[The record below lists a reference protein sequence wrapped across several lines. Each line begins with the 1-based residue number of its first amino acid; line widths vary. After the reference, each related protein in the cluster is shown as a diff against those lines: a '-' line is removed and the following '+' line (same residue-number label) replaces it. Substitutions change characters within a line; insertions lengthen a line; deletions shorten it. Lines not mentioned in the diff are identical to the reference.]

1 MSDERVREEPRTQT
15 LRQPTSPAA
24 GTTHESGSVAVEL
37 VGLTKRYGPVTA
49 VSGVDLTVQQ
59 GELIAVLGASGSG
72 KTTLLRM
79 MAGFETITEGAIR
92 LFGRDVSRLSPADRE
107 IGMVFQN
114 YALMPHLTVRKNIE
128 YGLRMRG
135 WSRADR
141 RSRVTEML
149 ERMRL
154 QEYGDRVPRQ
164 LSGGQQQRVAIAR
177 ALAYSPKLLLMDE
190 PMGAL
195 DKALKQEL
203 LAEIRRV
210 HREFSTTI
218 FYVTHDREEALTLA
232 DRVAL
237 MADSRLMDCSPVRD
251 MYLRPRTRLAA
262 EFFADANVLPVEV
275 IGSAEGRTTVRLSG
289 VEHSVSGSARSGSAY
304 LALRPRDIHFGS
316 TGQGWTLSATVEDTV
331 FLGDDVRMT
340 VTPEEVG
347 SRAGPLTLLV
357 PLAVAGSVAVGDRVQ
372 LGIDAAAA
380 HLIDDPGEELTP

>member
-1 MSDERVREEPRTQT
+1 MSPASTRPDAANDTAASDEPR
-15 LRQPTSPAA
+15 
-24 GTTHESGSVAVEL
+24 SVAVEL
-37 VGLTKRYGPVTA
+37 HGLTKKYGTATA
-49 VSGVDLTVQQ
+49 VDGVHLSVDR

-79 MAGFETITEGAIR
+79 IAGFETITAGSVS
-92 LFGRDVSRLSPADRE
+92 LFGRDVTRLSPVDRE

-114 YALMPHLTVRKNIE
+114 YALMPHLTVRRNVE
-128 YGLRMRG
+128 YGLKMRG
-135 WSRADR
+135 WSRTAR
-141 RSRVTEML
+141 RERVTEML

-154 QEYGDRVPRQ
+154 GELGERLPRQ

-237 MADSRLMDCSPVRD
+237 MAGARLVDCAPVED
-251 MYLRPRTRLAA
+251 MYLRPRTAFAA
-262 EFFADANVLPVEV
+262 SFFAGASVLPVEV
-275 IGSAEGRTTVRLSG
+275 VTGGGPDGTTGDTTVVRLAGQERAIAGTATGPTAS
-289 VEHSVSGSARSGSAY
+289 
-304 LALRPRDIHFGS
+304 LAIRPRD
-316 TGQGWTLSATVEDTV
+316 TTLAPGAEAWSLPAVVTDTV
-331 FLGDDVRMT
+331 FLGDDVRVVVRVRYSGYADVPIT
-340 VTPEEVG
+340 
-347 SRAGPLTLLV
+347 ALV
-357 PLAVAGSVAVGDRVQ
+357 PQ
-372 LGIDAAAA
+372 AAAA
-380 HLIDDPGEELTP
+380 GITVGADVRVGFEPADCHLIDEEVPA